1 MINLSSAPEVLQ
13 STAQNY
19 AREAIKFDSQG
30 SRGNAIQSYQKAI
43 ESLIK
48 LTKLYPNE
56 SHTQLYIK
64 HAKRYQERI
73 NQLQNN
79 SDNPQQEQS
88 ESQSGV
94 VEIVKASYDDVIL
107 QEKPNISWDEIVG
120 NDDAKKALRE
130 SITFPSMRPDL
141 FPLGWP
147 RGILLYGPPGTG
159 KTLLAAAVAS
169 DIDGHF
175 MNVDAS
181 TIMSKWLGEAE
192 QNVAK
197 LFKSAKRM
205 MNEDGVVS
213 IVIFIDE
220 VDSLFG
226 KGGGENSGTGGEARV
241 RNQFLKEMD
250 SISDKGKNLPLYV
263 IGATN
268 KPWSLDWPFLRRFQ
282 KRICVNLPILDAR
295 VEMMEMYTSSLK
307 IDESIRLSDIASSLE
322 GYSGSDIRDI
332 CQSVQLKVVSRLF
345 ERGSPSEDV
354 QPDKITSEDFY
365 EIMDKRK
372 PSVSNEMLTAYSTWS
387 DNYKAL

>member
-1 MINLSSAPEVLQ
+1 VIYLSSAPEVLQ
-13 STAQNY
+13 NTAQTY

-30 SRGNAIQSYQKAI
+30 SRGTAIQMYQKSI
-43 ESLIK
+43 EALIK

-56 SHTQLYIK
+56 SHTQLYFK

-73 NQLQNN
+73 DQLQNT
-79 SDNPQQEQS
+79 SDAPQDKQLD
-88 ESQSGV
+88 SQSGV
-94 VEIVKASYDDVIL
+94 VEIVKSSYDDVIL
-107 QEKPNISWDEIVG
+107 QEKPNVSWGEIVG
-120 NDDAKKALRE
+120 NEDAKKALRE

-192 QNVAK
+192 QNVSK
-197 LFKSAKRM
+197 LFKSAKHM
-205 MNEDGVVS
+205 LDEDGVVS
-213 IVIFIDE
+213 VVIFIDE

-226 KGGGENSGTGGEARV
+226 RGNNSDTGGESRV

-250 SISDKGKNLPLYV
+250 SITDKGKNLALYV

-307 IDESIRLSDIASSLE
+307 IDESIRLSDIANSLE

-332 CQSVQLKVVSRLF
+332 CQSVQLQVVSKLF
-345 ERGSPSEDV
+345 EMGSPTEDV
-354 QPDKITSEDFY
+354 QPESITSEDIY
-365 EIMDKRK
+365 EIMEKRK
-372 PSVSNEMLTAYSTWS
+372 PSVSSEMLHAYSTWS
-387 DNYKAL
+387 DNYRAL

>member
-1 MINLSSAPEVLQ
+1 MIDLSSAPEVLQ
-13 STAQNY
+13 NTAQTY
-19 AREAIKFDSQG
+19 AREAIKFDTQG
-30 SRGNAIQSYQKAI
+30 SRGTAIQMYQKSI
-43 ESLIK
+43 EALIK

-73 NQLQNN
+73 NQLQNT
-79 SDNPQQEQS
+79 SDMPQDKQS
-88 ESQSGV
+88 DSQSGV
-94 VEIVKASYDDVIL
+94 VEIVKSSYEDVIL
-107 QEKPNISWDEIVG
+107 QEKPNISWEEIVG
-120 NDDAKKALRE
+120 NEDAKKALRE

-192 QNVAK
+192 QNVSK
-197 LFKSAKRM
+197 LFKSAKHM
-205 MNEDGVVS
+205 LDEEGVVS
-213 IVIFIDE
+213 VVIFIDE

-226 KGGGENSGTGGEARV
+226 RGSNTSDTGGESRV

-250 SISDKGKNLPLYV
+250 SISDKGKNLALYV

-307 IDESIRLSDIASSLE
+307 IDESIRLSDIANSLE

-332 CQSVQLKVVSRLF
+332 CQSVQLQVVSKLF
-345 ERGSPSEDV
+345 EMGSPTEDV
-354 QPDKITSEDFY
+354 QPESITSEDIY
-365 EIMDKRK
+365 EIMEKRK
-372 PSVSNEMLTAYSTWS
+372 PSVSSEMLHAYSTWS
-387 DNYKAL
+387 DNYRAL

>member
-1 MINLSSAPEVLQ
+1 MIDLSSAPEVLQ
-13 STAQNY
+13 NTAQTY
-19 AREAIKFDSQG
+19 AREAIKFDTQG
-30 SRGNAIQSYQKAI
+30 SRGTAIQMYQKSI
-43 ESLIK
+43 EALIK

-73 NQLQNN
+73 NQLQNT
-79 SDNPQQEQS
+79 SDMPQDKQS
-88 ESQSGV
+88 DSQSGV
-94 VEIVKASYDDVIL
+94 VEIVKSSYEDVIL
-107 QEKPNISWDEIVG
+107 QEKPNISWEEIVG
-120 NDDAKKALRE
+120 NEDAKKALRE

-169 DIDGHF
+169 DINGHF

-192 QNVAK
+192 QNVSK
-197 LFKSAKRM
+197 LFKSAKHM
-205 MNEDGVVS
+205 LDEEGVVS
-213 IVIFIDE
+213 VVIFIDE

-226 KGGGENSGTGGEARV
+226 RGSNTSDTGGESRV

-250 SISDKGKNLPLYV
+250 SISDKGKNLALYI

-282 KRICVNLPILDAR
+282 KRICVNLPSLDAR

-307 IDESIRLSDIASSLE
+307 VDESIKLSDIAKSLE

-332 CQSVQLKVVSRLF
+332 CQSVQLQVVSKLF
-345 ERGSPSEDV
+345 EMGSPTEDV
-354 QPDKITSEDFY
+354 QPDSITSEDIY
-365 EIMDKRK
+365 EIMEKRK
-372 PSVSNEMLTAYSTWS
+372 PSVSSEMLHAYSTWS
-387 DNYKAL
+387 DNYRAL

>member
-1 MINLSSAPEVLQ
+1 MIDLSSAPEVLQ
-13 STAQNY
+13 NTAQTY

-30 SRGNAIQSYQKAI
+30 SRGTAIQMYQKSI
-43 ESLIK
+43 EALIK

-73 NQLQNN
+73 DQLQNT
-79 SDNPQQEQS
+79 SDAPQDKRS
-88 ESQSGV
+88 DSQSGV
-94 VEIVKASYDDVIL
+94 VEIVKSTYDDVIL
-107 QEKPNISWDEIVG
+107 QEKPNVSWGEIVG
-120 NDDAKKALRE
+120 NEDAKKALRE

-197 LFKSAKRM
+197 LFKSAKHM
-205 MNEDGVVS
+205 LDEDGVVS
-213 IVIFIDE
+213 VVIFIDE

-226 KGGGENSGTGGEARV
+226 RGGNSSDTGGESRV

-250 SISDKGKNLPLYV
+250 SMSDKGKNLALYV

-282 KRICVNLPILDAR
+282 KRICVNLPSLDAR

-307 IDESIRLSDIASSLE
+307 IDESIRLSDIANSLE

-332 CQSVQLKVVSRLF
+332 CQSVQLQVVSKLF
-345 ERGSPSEDV
+345 ERGSPTEDV
-354 QPDKITSEDFY
+354 QPECITSEHFF
-365 EIMDKRK
+365 EIMEKRK
-372 PSVSNEMLTAYSTWS
+372 PSVSSEMLHAYSTWS
-387 DNYKAL
+387 DNYRAL

>member
-1 MINLSSAPEVLQ
+1 MIDLSSAPEVLQ
-13 STAQNY
+13 NTAQTY
-19 AREAIKFDSQG
+19 AREAIKFDTQG
-30 SRGNAIQSYQKAI
+30 SRGTAIQMYQKSI
-43 ESLIK
+43 EALIK

-73 NQLQNN
+73 NQLQNT
-79 SDNPQQEQS
+79 SDMPQDKQS
-88 ESQSGV
+88 DSQSGV
-94 VEIVKASYDDVIL
+94 VEIVKSSYEDVIL
-107 QEKPNISWDEIVG
+107 QEKPNISWEEIVG
-120 NDDAKKALRE
+120 NEDAKKALRE

-192 QNVAK
+192 QNVSK
-197 LFKSAKRM
+197 LFKSAKHM
-205 MNEDGVVS
+205 LDEEGVVS
-213 IVIFIDE
+213 VVIFIDE

-226 KGGGENSGTGGEARV
+226 RGSNTSDTGGESRV

-250 SISDKGKNLPLYV
+250 SISDKGKNLALYI

-282 KRICVNLPILDAR
+282 KRICVNLPSLDAR

-307 IDESIRLSDIASSLE
+307 VDESIKLSDIAKSLE

-332 CQSVQLKVVSRLF
+332 CQSVQLQVVSKLF
-345 ERGSPSEDV
+345 EMGSPTEDV
-354 QPDKITSEDFY
+354 QPDSITSEDIY
-365 EIMDKRK
+365 EIMEKRK
-372 PSVSNEMLTAYSTWS
+372 PSVSSEMLHAYSTWS
-387 DNYKAL
+387 DNYRAL

>member
-1 MINLSSAPEVLQ
+1 MIDLSSAPEVLQ
-13 STAQNY
+13 NTAQTY
-19 AREAIKFDSQG
+19 AHEAIKFDTQG
-30 SRGNAIQSYQKAI
+30 SRGTAIQMYQKSI
-43 ESLIK
+43 EALIK

-73 NQLQNN
+73 NQLQNT
-79 SDNPQQEQS
+79 SDMPQDKQS
-88 ESQSGV
+88 DSQSGV
-94 VEIVKASYDDVIL
+94 VEIVKSSYEDVIL
-107 QEKPNISWDEIVG
+107 QEKPNISWEEIVG
-120 NDDAKKALRE
+120 NEDAKKALRE

-192 QNVAK
+192 QNVSK
-197 LFKSAKRM
+197 LFKSAKHM
-205 MNEDGVVS
+205 LDEEGVVS
-213 IVIFIDE
+213 VVIFIDE

-226 KGGGENSGTGGEARV
+226 RGSNTSDTGGESRV

-250 SISDKGKNLPLYV
+250 SISDKGKNLALYI

-282 KRICVNLPILDAR
+282 KRICVNLPSLDAR

-307 IDESIRLSDIASSLE
+307 VDESIKLSDIAKSLE

-332 CQSVQLKVVSRLF
+332 CQSVQLQVVSKLF
-345 ERGSPSEDV
+345 EMGSPTEDV
-354 QPDKITSEDFY
+354 QPESITSEDIY
-365 EIMDKRK
+365 EIMEKRK
-372 PSVSNEMLTAYSTWS
+372 PSVSSEMLHAYSTWS
-387 DNYKAL
+387 DNYRAL

>member
-107 QEKPNISWDEIVG
+107 QEKPNVSWDEIVG

-205 MNEDGVVS
+205 MDEDGVVS

-226 KGGGENSGTGGEARV
+226 KGGEQGGTGGETRV

-345 ERGSPSEDV
+345 ERGSTSEDV

-372 PSVSNEMLTAYSTWS
+372 PSVSKEMLNAYSTWS

>member
-1 MINLSSAPEVLQ
+1 MIDLSSAPEVLQ
-13 STAQNY
+13 NTAQTY
-19 AREAIKFDSQG
+19 AREAIKFDTQG
-30 SRGNAIQSYQKAI
+30 SRGTAIQMYQKSI
-43 ESLIK
+43 EALIK

-73 NQLQNN
+73 NQLQNT
-79 SDNPQQEQS
+79 SDMPQDKQS
-88 ESQSGV
+88 DSQSGV
-94 VEIVKASYDDVIL
+94 VEIVKSSYEDVIL
-107 QEKPNISWDEIVG
+107 QEKPNISWEEIVG
-120 NDDAKKALRE
+120 NEDAKKALRE

-192 QNVAK
+192 QNVSK
-197 LFKSAKRM
+197 LFKSAKHM
-205 MNEDGVVS
+205 LDEEGVVS
-213 IVIFIDE
+213 VVIFIDE

-226 KGGGENSGTGGEARV
+226 RGSNTSDTGGESRV

-250 SISDKGKNLPLYV
+250 SISDKGKNLALYI

-282 KRICVNLPILDAR
+282 KRICVNLPSLDAR

-307 IDESIRLSDIASSLE
+307 VDESIKLSDIAKSLE

-332 CQSVQLKVVSRLF
+332 CQSVQLQVVSKLF
-345 ERGSPSEDV
+345 EMGSPTEDV
-354 QPDKITSEDFY
+354 QPESITSEDIY
-365 EIMDKRK
+365 EIMEKRK
-372 PSVSNEMLTAYSTWS
+372 PSVSSEMLHAYSTWS
-387 DNYKAL
+387 DNYRAL

>member
-1 MINLSSAPEVLQ
+1 MIYLSSAPEVLQ
-13 STAQNY
+13 NTAQTY

-30 SRGNAIQSYQKAI
+30 SRGTAIQMYQKSI
-43 ESLIK
+43 EALIK

-56 SHTQLYIK
+56 SHTQLYFK

-73 NQLQNN
+73 DQLQNT
-79 SDNPQQEQS
+79 SDAPKDKQLD
-88 ESQSGV
+88 SQSGV
-94 VEIVKASYDDVIL
+94 VEIVKSSYDDVIL
-107 QEKPNISWDEIVG
+107 QEKPNVSWGEIVG
-120 NDDAKKALRE
+120 NEDAKKALRE

-192 QNVAK
+192 QNVSK
-197 LFKSAKRM
+197 LFKSAKHM
-205 MNEDGVVS
+205 LDEDGVVS
-213 IVIFIDE
+213 VVIFIDE

-226 KGGGENSGTGGEARV
+226 RGNNSDTGGESRV

-250 SISDKGKNLPLYV
+250 SITDKGKNLALYV

-282 KRICVNLPILDAR
+282 KRICVNLPSLDAR

-307 IDESIRLSDIASSLE
+307 VDESIKLSDIAKSLE

-332 CQSVQLKVVSRLF
+332 CQSVQLQVVSKLF
-345 ERGSPSEDV
+345 EMGSPTEDV
-354 QPDKITSEDFY
+354 QPESITSEDIY
-365 EIMDKRK
+365 EIMEKRK
-372 PSVSNEMLTAYSTWS
+372 PSVSSEMLHAYSTWS
-387 DNYKAL
+387 DNYRAL

>member
-1 MINLSSAPEVLQ
+1 MAPQELERSA
-13 STAQNY
+13 SKY
-19 AREAIKFDSQG
+19 ASDAIKYDSQG
-30 SRGNAIQSYQKAI
+30 GRGMAISNYQKAI

-107 QEKPNISWDEIVG
+107 QEKPNVSWDEIVG

-226 KGGGENSGTGGEARV
+226 KGGGENSC
-241 RNQFLKEMD
+241 L
-250 SISDKGKNLPLYV
+250 L
-263 IGATN
+263 
-268 KPWSLDWPFLRRFQ
+268 
-282 KRICVNLPILDAR
+282 
-295 VEMMEMYTSSLK
+295 YTSQSP
-307 IDESIRLSDIASSLE
+307 
-322 GYSGSDIRDI
+322 RD
-332 CQSVQLKVVSRLF
+332 
-345 ERGSPSEDV
+345 RG
-354 QPDKITSEDFY
+354 
-365 EIMDKRK
+365 
-372 PSVSNEMLTAYSTWS
+372 
-387 DNYKAL
+387 

>member
-1 MINLSSAPEVLQ
+1 VIDLSSAPEVLQ
-13 STAQNY
+13 NTAQTY
-19 AREAIKFDSQG
+19 AREAIKFDTQG
-30 SRGNAIQSYQKAI
+30 SRGTAIQMYQKSI
-43 ESLIK
+43 EALIK

-73 NQLQNN
+73 NQLQNT
-79 SDNPQQEQS
+79 SDMPQDKQS
-88 ESQSGV
+88 DSQSGV
-94 VEIVKASYDDVIL
+94 VEIVKSSYEDVIL
-107 QEKPNISWDEIVG
+107 QEKPNISWEEIVG
-120 NDDAKKALRE
+120 NEDAKKALRE

-192 QNVAK
+192 QNVSK
-197 LFKSAKRM
+197 LFKSAKHM
-205 MNEDGVVS
+205 LDEEGVVS
-213 IVIFIDE
+213 VVIFIDE

-226 KGGGENSGTGGEARV
+226 RGSNTSDTGGESRV

-250 SISDKGKNLPLYV
+250 SISDKGKNLALYI

-282 KRICVNLPILDAR
+282 KRICVNLPSLDAR

-307 IDESIRLSDIASSLE
+307 VDESIKLSDIAKSLE

-332 CQSVQLKVVSRLF
+332 CQSVQLQVVSKLF
-345 ERGSPSEDV
+345 EMGSPTEDV
-354 QPDKITSEDFY
+354 QPESITSEDIY
-365 EIMDKRK
+365 EIMEKRK
-372 PSVSNEMLTAYSTWS
+372 PSVSSEMLHAYSTWS
-387 DNYKAL
+387 DNYRAL

>member
-1 MINLSSAPEVLQ
+1 MIDLSSAPEVLQ
-13 STAQNY
+13 NTAQTY
-19 AREAIKFDSQG
+19 AREAIKFDTQG
-30 SRGNAIQSYQKAI
+30 SRGTAIQMYQKSI
-43 ESLIK
+43 EALIK

-64 HAKRYQERI
+64 HANRYQERI
-73 NQLQNN
+73 NQLQNT
-79 SDNPQQEQS
+79 SDMPQDKQS
-88 ESQSGV
+88 DSQSGV
-94 VEIVKASYDDVIL
+94 VEIVKSSYEDVIL
-107 QEKPNISWDEIVG
+107 QEKPNISWEEIVG
-120 NDDAKKALRE
+120 NEDAKKALRE

-192 QNVAK
+192 QNVSK
-197 LFKSAKRM
+197 LFKSAKHM
-205 MNEDGVVS
+205 LDEEGVVS
-213 IVIFIDE
+213 VVIFIDE

-226 KGGGENSGTGGEARV
+226 RGSNTSDTGGESRV

-250 SISDKGKNLPLYV
+250 SISDKGKNLALYI

-282 KRICVNLPILDAR
+282 KRICVNLPSLDAR

-307 IDESIRLSDIASSLE
+307 VDESIKLSDIAKSLE

-332 CQSVQLKVVSRLF
+332 CQSVQLQVVSKLF
-345 ERGSPSEDV
+345 EMGSPTEDV
-354 QPDKITSEDFY
+354 QPDSITSEDIY
-365 EIMDKRK
+365 EIMEKRK
-372 PSVSNEMLTAYSTWS
+372 PSVSSEMLHAYSTWS
-387 DNYKAL
+387 DNYRAL

>member
-1 MINLSSAPEVLQ
+1 MIDLSSAPEVLQ
-13 STAQNY
+13 NTAQTY

-30 SRGNAIQSYQKAI
+30 SRGTAIQMYQKSI
-43 ESLIK
+43 EALIK

-56 SHTQLYIK
+56 SHTQLYFK

-73 NQLQNN
+73 DQLQNT
-79 SDNPQQEQS
+79 SDAPQDKQLD
-88 ESQSGV
+88 SQSGV
-94 VEIVKASYDDVIL
+94 VEIVKSSYDDVIL
-107 QEKPNISWDEIVG
+107 QEKPNVSWGEIVG
-120 NDDAKKALRE
+120 NEDAKKALRE

-192 QNVAK
+192 QNVSK
-197 LFKSAKRM
+197 LFKSAKHM
-205 MNEDGVVS
+205 LDEDGVVS
-213 IVIFIDE
+213 VVIFIDE

-226 KGGGENSGTGGEARV
+226 RGNNSDTGGESRV

-250 SISDKGKNLPLYV
+250 SITDKGKNLALYV

-282 KRICVNLPILDAR
+282 KRICVNLPSLDAR

-307 IDESIRLSDIASSLE
+307 IDESIRLSDIANSLE

-332 CQSVQLKVVSRLF
+332 CQSVQLQVVSKLF
-345 ERGSPSEDV
+345 ENGSPTEDV
-354 QPDKITSEDFY
+354 QPESITSEDFF
-365 EIMDKRK
+365 EIMEKRK
-372 PSVSNEMLTAYSTWS
+372 PSVSPEMLHAYSTWS

>member
-1 MINLSSAPEVLQ
+1 MNDLSSAPEVLQ
-13 STAQNY
+13 NTAQNY

-30 SRGNAIQSYQKAI
+30 SRGTAIQMYQKSI
-43 ESLIK
+43 EALIK

-64 HAKRYQERI
+64 HAKRYQDRI
-73 NQLQNN
+73 DQLQNN
-79 SDNPQQEQS
+79 TDIPQDNQT

-94 VEIVKASYDDVIL
+94 VEIVKSSYDDVIL
-107 QEKPNISWDEIVG
+107 QEKPNVGWDEIVG
-120 NDDAKKALRE
+120 NSDAKKALRE

-181 TIMSKWLGEAE
+181 SIMSKWLGEAE
-192 QNVAK
+192 QNVSK
-197 LFKSAKRM
+197 LFKSAKHM
-205 MNEDGVVS
+205 MDEEGVVS
-213 IVIFIDE
+213 VVIFIDE

-226 KGGGENSGTGGEARV
+226 KGGNNSDTGGEARV

-307 IDESIRLSDIASSLE
+307 IDDSIRLSDIANSLE

-332 CQSVQLKVVSRLF
+332 CQSVQLKVVSKLF
-345 ERGSPSEDV
+345 EMGSPSEDV
-354 QPDKITSEDFY
+354 QPDTITSEDFY

-372 PSVSNEMLTAYSTWS
+372 PSVSSEMLHAYTTWS